1 MNSSKWKY
9 EELAMMKW
17 VFGIIIVLSVVFGI
31 GTGRVSDVSNAALE
45 EGANAVEL
53 FLYMLGG
60 MCVWGGIMRIAD
72 KAGITAK
79 LAVLFKPIA
88 RILFRGLDLNGGA
101 FRAICMNVTANLL
114 GLGNAATPLGME
126 AMRRLEQED
135 KTTDT
140 ASNNMVVFTVLNT
153 ASITLIPTTVAT
165 LRLKHGAAQPLD
177 VLPGILLTS
186 LISFSVGLSLA
197 LALNSFRKEK
207 K

>member
-1 MNSSKWKY
+1 
-9 EELAMMKW
+9 MMKW

-31 GTGRVSDVSNAALE
+31 GTGRISDVSNAALE

-72 KAGITAK
+72 KAGLTAK
-79 LAVLFKPIA
+79 LSVLFKPIA
-88 RILFRGLDLNGGA
+88 RVLFKGLDLNGKA

-135 KTTDT
+135 GTTDT

-186 LISFSVGLSLA
+186 LISVSVGLILA
-197 LALNSFRKEK
+197 LVLNSFKKEK

>member
-1 MNSSKWKY
+1 
-9 EELAMMKW
+9 MMKW